1 MPKSAPLDAICAR
14 LLEAPNDPATL
25 EDLAAR
31 HDTTARTLARHFR
44 RQTGMSFAEW
54 RRRARLLRALGWIAE
69 GRPIVAVALDL
80 GYDSASAFSA
90 MFKREMG
97 VPPTAFRG

>member
-1 MPKSAPLDAICAR
+1 
-14 LLEAPNDPATL
+14 
-25 EDLAAR
+25 
-31 HDTTARTLARHFR
+31 
-44 RQTGMSFAEW
+44 MSFREW
-54 RRRARLLRALGWIAE
+54 RRRAQLMRALGWIAE